1 MDLEKSLRVSELLD
15 LYSLVLTEKQRDVL
29 DLYYNEDYSLSEIA
43 EHERTTRQAV
53 HDIIKRSEENLFEL
67 EEKIRL
73 AEKTAVFM
81 KFIEEV
87 IELSSDM
94 IKSCAETGAPRPVS
108 KRAEYLK
115 EAAQKTKDG
124 FTET

>member
-53 HDIIKRSEENLFEL
+53 HDIIKRSEENLFDL
-67 EEKIRL
+67 EEKIKL
-73 AEKTAVFM
+73 AEKTAGFM

-94 IKSCAETGAPRPVS
+94 IKTCAETGAPRPVS

-115 EAAQKTKDG
+115 EAAQKMKDG